1 MFLEKSYQEE
11 IEKKLYLYINQQNKL
26 FKDNIFN
33 RLKTITFWYTRECF
47 KYETLSR
54 SSMLY
59 YRSSIDKLVES
70 LVVLIIIEFKNKGKK
85 IELYIQILVLLHS
98 LIDIHETYVNR
109 YLVQEDFDNFKY
121 DKDLSDNKKKL
132 VLLLDRLN

>member
-1 MFLEKSYQEE
+1 LEKSYQEE

-47 KYETLSR
+47 KYGTLSR

-59 YRSSIDKLVES
+59 YRSNIDMLVES
-70 LVVLIIIEFKNKGKK
+70 LVVLIIIEFKNKGEK
-85 IELYIQILVLLHS
+85 IELYFQILVLLHS

-109 YLVQEDFDNFKY
+109 YLVQKDFDNFKY
-121 DKDLSDNKKKL
+121 DKDLNDNKKKL
-132 VLLLDRLN
+132 VLLLDKLN